1 MFTIKVET
9 KEELEKVSLTVQAW
23 GKGAD
28 LLKGGYAIL
37 PWLFS
42 CVSLVEKE
50 AQFSREGTIPSQ

>member
-9 KEELEKVSLTVQAW
+9 KEEFEKVSVTVQAW
-23 GKGAD
+23 GKGTV
-28 LLKGGYAIL
+28 LLKEGHEIL

-50 AQFSREGTIPSQ
+50 AQFSREDTILSQ